1 MTTSKTSFIKDSKI
15 FVENIIDD
23 KLSDDKQFV
32 RFCITD
38 MYFSLPKYDWLL
50 EIKNRITD
58 NNFLASI
65 DKCSLI
71 ELAILSLEFISFT
84 INQKY
89 YNQKQGLFIVAPTS
103 PCSAEVYYT
112 RIEENHTYTMLNVR
126 HL

>member
-1 MTTSKTSFIKDSKI
+1 MR
-15 FVENIIDD
+15 
-23 KLSDDKQFV
+23 DDKQFV

-38 MYFSLPKYDWLL
+38 MYFSLLKHDWLL

-65 DKCSLI
+65 YKCPLI
-71 ELAILSLEFISFT
+71 ELAILSLEFISIT

-103 PCSAEVYYT
+103 PCSTEV
-112 RIEENHTYTMLNVR
+112 IIQELKKII
-126 HL
+126 LIQC